1 MKVRMLECG
10 GQSEARAE
18 TGTGCRFVQTLDF
31 DRKVPPFALFETSI
45 ESGHAD
51 EVVSPTELKFYSL
64 VAVMNILFGIITGL
78 YRRTLLSYRQDPS
91 TGRYQPL
98 LPPHPDMR

>member
-1 MKVRMLECG
+1 MKVIMLECG
-10 GQSEARAE
+10 VQSESRAE

-45 ESGHAD
+45 EGGHAD
-51 EVVSPTELKFYSL
+51 EVVSLTESRFDSWSAMLIVS
-64 VAVMNILFGIITGL
+64 FGVTTGV
-78 YRRTLLSYRQDPS
+78 YRRTLLSDRQDPS

-98 LPPHPDMR
+98 FPPYPNLR